1 MTKFAVLMC
10 PLLLTSLPT
19 KLSGVTVDVIVVVD
33 ESGSMAGEH
42 AWLPGMITSLNS
54 ALTGLGYDTRFGLYG
69 FGNGLSGGANSGREL
84 LDAGTAAAFGTAAV
98 SLVTSGGT
106 EDGYAGLNFALNN
119 YSFTSGSIV
128 NYILV
133 TDEDRD
139 NTNVA
144 LTFAGM
150 QAALGASLLNAVVDN
165 PFSCAAGTALGV
177 DSTSTGYR
185 ANGSGGFTSCASGT
199 VGNGAGTTEADYV
212 ALAHALGGAG
222 WDLNQLRAGGLTA
235 DSFTAAFVNIK
246 VQEIQQQD
254 PGSSAVPEPG
264 TLLLSSAALGALL
277 AFRRVRPFQTNR

>member
-1 MTKFAVLMC
+1 MRNASRLAIALLAVC
-10 PLLLTSLPT
+10 
-19 KLSGVTVDVIVVVD
+19 LSISVPANAVTVDVIVVVD
-33 ESGSMAGEH
+33 ESGSMSGEH

-69 FGNGLSGGANSGREL
+69 FGNGLGGGANSGREL
-84 LDAGTAAAFGTAAV
+84 LDSGTAAAFGAAAV

-139 NTNVA
+139 NTDAA
-144 LTFAGM
+144 LTFASV
-150 QAALGASLLNAVVDN
+150 QAALGSSLLNVVVDN
-165 PFSCAAGTALGV
+165 PFSCVAGVALGV
-177 DSTSTGYR
+177 DSTGMGYR
-185 ANGSGGFTSCASGT
+185 ADGSGGFTSCTGGT
-199 VGNGAGTTEADYV
+199 VGNGAGTTETDYV

-235 DSFTAAFVNIK
+235 DSFTQAFVNIK
-246 VQEIQQQD
+246 VQEIVQQD
-254 PGSSAVPEPG
+254 PGGVPEPA
-264 TLLLSSAALGALL
+264 TLLLTGSALCALALL
-277 AFRRVRPFQTNR
+277 RRRKN